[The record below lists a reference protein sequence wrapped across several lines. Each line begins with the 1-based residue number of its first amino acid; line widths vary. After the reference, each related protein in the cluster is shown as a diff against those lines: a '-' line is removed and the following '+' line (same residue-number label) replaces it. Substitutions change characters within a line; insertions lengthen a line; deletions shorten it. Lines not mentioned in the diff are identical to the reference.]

1 MYSTYLISKWQ
12 DVIKVLD
19 DFVVCNMYAAVPP
32 PEQSIPESSTSKEKE
47 GSLRGITE
55 ETWQV

>member
-1 MYSTYLISKWQ
+1 M
-12 DVIKVLD
+12 KVLD

-47 GSLRGITE
+47 GSPRGISE